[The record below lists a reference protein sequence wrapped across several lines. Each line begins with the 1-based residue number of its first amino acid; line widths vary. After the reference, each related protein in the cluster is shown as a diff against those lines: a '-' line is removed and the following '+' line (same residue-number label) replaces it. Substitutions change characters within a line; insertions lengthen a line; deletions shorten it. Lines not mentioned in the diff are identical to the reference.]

1 MIFRGYV
8 SMFVQLFGKY
18 LIENKILS
26 PTILKQIIDKQK
38 TVRVKL
44 GTIAIAEG
52 YMTEEQVTEINEI
65 QKREDKRFGDVA
77 IEMGLLTDEKLKIL
91 LSKQGDAYMQFV
103 ELLTEMTGLS
113 NRDIEE
119 FLKAYKKDAGFS
131 DAEMEALKSDD
142 MDALMPLFIFSK
154 KPYVID
160 IAGLI
165 LRNFVRFISSDFYI
179 EKVKHLKELPY
190 SHLSVQELAG
200 DHSVFIGIA
209 AEEDSEAFLKIGNS
223 FAHDE
228 KTDVVVDT
236 YDSVSEF
243 INVTGGIF
251 ASELSKKGTDIDM
264 EPPLS
269 FKDQKAAGDFY
280 VVPVYLEGKKVD
292 IVISVDS
299 EFTAGD
305 TPVNTGAVIA
315 HNVYAANAGDGA
327 KALVVDD
334 SRMSRVMLCNILEK
348 AGLNVVAEAANG
360 IDAVQAYKEHKP
372 DIVTMDITMPQMDGL
387 EALAKILEFDPA
399 AKVVMLSAAGQQD
412 KLIKALKTGA
422 KRFISK
428 PFNEDEIINN
438 IKEIL

>member
-1 MIFRGYV
+1 
-8 SMFVQLFGKY
+8 MFVQLFGKY
-18 LIENKILS
+18 LIENKIFS

-77 IEMGLLTDEKLKIL
+77 IEMGLLTDEKLKTL

-165 LRNFVRFISSDFYI
+165 LRNFVRFISADFYI

-315 HNVYAANAGDGA
+315 SI
-327 KALVVDD
+327 VVV
-334 SRMSRVMLCNILEK
+334 SISS
-348 AGLNVVAEAANG
+348 AT
-360 IDAVQAYKEHKP
+360 P
-372 DIVTMDITMPQMDGL
+372 
-387 EALAKILEFDPA
+387 
-399 AKVVMLSAAGQQD
+399 SAAFARMFAVAGATSTRSAQSASAICATFQCC
-412 KLIKALKTGA
+412 TGA
-422 KRFISK
+422 HISTVTGLPLISRK
-428 PFNEDEIINN
+428 VSSVTNSVASFVMTTRTSAPA
-438 IKEIL
+438 LRRRLTTSTAL